1 MKPLLIGIVGVG
13 KIAREQHI
21 PAIRGNAAFELAAG
35 CVCGERP
42 LESLA
47 VFPSLEAML
56 EGCPQLDAVAV
67 CSPTQT
73 HYHAARA
80 ALEKRK
86 HVLLEK
92 PPCTTTAQ
100 LDDLVQLA
108 RLRDRTLF
116 QSWHTCYA
124 AAVDPVQRLLAHR
137 RVRSASVVW
146 KEAVRQSHPGQKWLW
161 QAGGFGV
168 FDAGVNALSVLAKVM
183 PETIFVEA
191 ATLSIPADCETPVAA
206 SVTFATRSGAR
217 IEAEF
222 DFRHEGDAVWDMQF
236 ETDEGPV
243 SLGAYGNRLLVDGAR
258 VAVEPDDGEYP
269 ALYRRFAGLIR
280 DGKSEIDRAPF
291 TLLADIFLTG
301 RRLSVDPFTD
311 RP

>member
-1 MKPLLIGIVGVG
+1 
-13 KIAREQHI
+13 
-21 PAIRGNAAFELAAG
+21 
-35 CVCGERP
+35 
-42 LESLA
+42 
-47 VFPSLEAML
+47 ML